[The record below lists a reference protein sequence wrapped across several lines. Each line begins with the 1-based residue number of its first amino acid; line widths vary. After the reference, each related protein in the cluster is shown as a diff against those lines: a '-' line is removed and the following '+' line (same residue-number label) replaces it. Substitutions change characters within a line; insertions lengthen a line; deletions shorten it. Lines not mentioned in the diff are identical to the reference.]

1 MKKMIKLAVGVAAF
15 SATAAIAGPSP
26 QTGNLSVTA
35 SVSDSCAVSSTTA
48 VAFGAYDPLSATNN
62 DNTGSVTVRCT
73 KGTVYHVA
81 LGQGSN
87 PTGTS
92 TCTAPA
98 RQMSDGGTERLGYDL
113 YTNVGRTT
121 AWGCTTSNDVDVTS
135 ASSAANAMTV
145 YGRIPAGQ
153 DVATGG
159 YSDTVVVTVTF
170 P

>member
-1 MKKMIKLAVGVAAF
+1 MKTMIKFAVALAALAV
-15 SATAAIAGPSP
+15 STAYAGPSP

-35 SVSDSCAVSSTTA
+35 AVANSCAISSTTA
-48 VAFGAYDPLSATNN
+48 VAFGTYDPLLATNN
-62 DNTGSVTVRCT
+62 DNTGSVSVRCT
-73 KGTVYHVA
+73 KGTTYHVA
-81 LGQGSN
+81 LAQGAN
-87 PTGTS
+87 PTGAS

-121 AWGCTTSNDVDVTS
+121 VWGCTTTNDVDVTS

-153 DVATGG
+153 DVATGS
-159 YSDTVVVTVTF
+159 YTDTVVVTVTF